1 MTSDVVESV
10 PSENTSYDNLCQVCY
25 AKEPSYTC
33 LDCKFKTCSNCLRV
47 YLLEYS
53 NLEPH
58 CMNCESRL
66 TFNTIY
72 NTIKPEYFDKYLN
85 NMTKLRFQSEI
96 QKIPECMECCKLY
109 KALCYLKD
117 EVNKLPKEMADIL
130 YLISSNSRV
139 KKMKLNIYENIVCR
153 CILDIITVVS
163 KQCKNR
169 QFASNDVTSAVNTQ
183 NDDVQNDDVQ
193 NDDVQNNIQTTIR
206 DNITGNTIEH
216 DVFNVD
222 AVANDNTV
230 NDNVETSMNFITSTP
245 RQGYYTIYRFI
256 SSRVVTTVVYRHLYN
271 DIKKILRE
279 DYDVSLKTIHIQA
292 YKYMHSNKNDIDFI
306 KNYYRSAHN
315 NLHNET
321 ENDDSNETKK
331 KIYMFKCSKEG
342 CNGIVNSDFKCDLCY
357 SNYCPE
363 CFAILSDGHVCKEDD
378 ILTAKEIIT
387 NTKSCPK
394 CAARI
399 FKISGCNQMF
409 CTNCKIGFDYVSG
422 RIIKSNFH
430 NPHRMEWL
438 LSRGFTDDNVCG
450 HERITEIKHPF
461 LLFRLYQSNMVREKI
476 RNISNNNN
484 RYDEN
489 MFVRRCRYV
498 LNMCSKKE
506 YIKFIKN
513 IERNKRK
520 DCMLQYIYQ
529 EYVDNI
535 NAIIYVAHQKEIDIM
550 QKLTKEHIDRYI
562 FTFVAT
568 NNLIVVIKEL
578 INNDVTLDEFVDTLA
593 DYMLNLKANRFYS
606 KEGMDELKR
615 TLEYVY
621 NYKNIVLDFPTF
633 EEEIKLINELVE
645 HTNKMLYY
653 YKRAFNIS
661 KVQQLTPLG
670 SPQYMK

>member
-1 MTSDVVESV
+1 MINDIVESV
-10 PSENTSYDNLCQVCY
+10 PSDNTTYDNLCQVCY
-25 AKEPSYTC
+25 AKEPSYIC
-33 LDCKFKTCSNCLRV
+33 PDCKFKTCSNCLRV

-72 NTIKPEYFDKYLN
+72 KTIKPEHFDKYLN

-117 EVNKLPKEMADIL
+117 EVNKLPGYIAKIL
-130 YLISSNSRV
+130 YLISDNSRV
-139 KKMKLNIYENIVCR
+139 KKRTLNIYEKIVYKCV
-153 CILDIITVVS
+153 LDIIAVVS
-163 KQCKNR
+163 KQCKN
-169 QFASNDVTSAVNTQ
+169 QPLGSNDIASIQ
-183 NDDVQNDDVQ
+183 NNDVQND
-193 NDDVQNNIQTTIR
+193 IQTDIR
-206 DNITGNTIEH
+206 DDIGGNNIEH
-216 DVFNVD
+216 DILNAD
-222 AVANDNTV
+222 TV
-230 NDNVETSMNFITSTP
+230 NNDNVEINMIFTSSTP
-245 RQGYYTIYRFI
+245 LNGYHTINKII
-256 SSRVVTTVVYRHLYN
+256 SSRVISMAVYRNLYHN
-271 DIKKILRE
+271 IKKILRE
-279 DYDVSLKTIHIQA
+279 DYDVSLKTIHIHA
-292 YKYMHSNKNDIDFI
+292 YKYMHSNKIDIDFI

-321 ENDDSNETKK
+321 ENIDSNETKK
-331 KIYMFKCSKEG
+331 KTYMFKCSKEE

-357 SNYCPE
+357 SNYCPK
-363 CFAILSDGHVCKEDD
+363 CFAILSSDEHVCKEDD

-387 NTKSCPK
+387 NTKPCPK

-438 LSRGFTDDNVCG
+438 LSRGFTDNNACG

-476 RNISNNNN
+476 RNISNNSNK
-484 RYDEN
+484 YDEN
-489 MFVRRCRYV
+489 MFVRRCQYA
-498 LNMCSKKE
+498 LNICNKKE
-506 YIKFIKN
+506 YIRFIKN
-513 IERNKRK
+513 TERNRRK

-535 NAIIYVAHQKEIDIM
+535 DAILYVAHQKEIATI
-550 QKLTKEHIDRYI
+550 QKLTKEHIDRYMY
-562 FTFVAT
+562 TFVAT
-568 NNLIVVIKEL
+568 NNLIIVTKEL

-593 DYMLNLKANRFYS
+593 DYMLNLKTNRFYS

-615 TLEYVY
+615 TLKDI
-621 NYKNIVLDFPTF
+621 YKYKDIILDFPTF

-661 KVQQLTPLG
+661 NVKQLTPLG
-670 SPQYMK
+670 SMQYMK

>member
-1 MTSDVVESV
+1 MTNDIVESV
-10 PSENTSYDNLCQVCY
+10 PSENMSYDNLCQVCY
-25 AKEPSYTC
+25 TKEPAYTC
-33 LDCKFKTCSNCLRV
+33 PDCKFKTCSNCLRV

-72 NTIKPEYFDKYLN
+72 NTIKPEHFDKYLN

-117 EVNKLPKEMADIL
+117 EVNKLPKFIADIL
-130 YLISSNSRV
+130 YLISNNSKV
-139 KKMKLNIYENIVCR
+139 KKRELDIYEKILYK
-153 CILDIITVVS
+153 CILDIITLVS
-163 KQCKNR
+163 KQCKN
-169 QFASNDVTSAVNTQ
+169 QQLASNDVTTAVDT
-183 NDDVQNDDVQ
+183 
-193 NDDVQNNIQTTIR
+193 QNNIQPAIR
-206 DNITGNTIEH
+206 DNVTGNTIEH
-216 DVFNVD
+216 DVFND
-222 AVANDNTV
+222 DTAANEDITNYRIINYNRTTG
-230 NDNVETSMNFITSTP
+230 NIETNKSPTYVTP
-245 RQGYYTIYRFI
+245 RQGYYTIYNI
-256 SSRVVTTVVYRHLYN
+256 VYSRVVHMGVYRNLYH

-279 DYDVSLKTIHIQA
+279 DYGVSLKTIHIQA
-292 YKYMHSNKNDIDFI
+292 YMYMHSIKNDIDFI

-315 NLHNET
+315 NLRNET
-321 ENDDSNETKK
+321 ESNDSNETKK
-331 KIYMFKCSKEG
+331 KTYMFKCSKEG

-357 SNYCPE
+357 SNYCPK
-363 CFAILSDGHVCKEDD
+363 CFAMLSSNEHTCKEDD
-378 ILTAKEIIT
+378 ILTANEIMT
-387 NTKSCPK
+387 NTKPCPK

-484 RYDEN
+484 NKYDEN
-489 MFVRRCRYV
+489 MFVRRCKYV

-506 YIKFIKN
+506 YVKFIKN
-513 IERNKRK
+513 TERDRRK
-520 DCMLQYIYQ
+520 DCMLRYIYQ

-535 NAIIYVAHQKEIDIM
+535 DAILYVAHQKELDII
-550 QKLTKEHIDRYI
+550 QKLTKEHIDRYMY
-562 FTFVAT
+562 TFVVN

-578 INNDVTLDEFVDTLA
+578 INNDVTLDEFVDALV
-593 DYMLNLKANRFYS
+593 DYMLNMRLSRYHNI
-606 KEGMDELKR
+606 KERMDELKR
-615 TLEYVY
+615 TLKDVY
-621 NYKNIVLDFPTF
+621 TYKNIILEFPTF

-661 KVQQLTPLG
+661 RVQQLTPLG
-670 SPQYMK
+670 SMAYMK

>member
-1 MTSDVVESV
+1 MISDVVESV
-10 PSENTSYDNLCQVCY
+10 PSENTSYGNLCQVCY
-25 AKEPSYTC
+25 AKEPFYTC
-33 LDCKFKTCSNCLRV
+33 LDCKFKTCRKCLRV

-66 TFNTIY
+66 TFNTVY
-72 NTIKPEYFDKYLN
+72 NTIKPENFNKYLN

-96 QKIPECMECCKLY
+96 QKIPECIECCKLY
-109 KALCYLKD
+109 KALCYIND
-117 EVNKLPKEMADIL
+117 EIDKLPRIITEIL
-130 YLISSNSRV
+130 YLISRNSSVNKRE
-139 KKMKLNIYENIVCR
+139 LNIYENILYR
-153 CILDIITVVS
+153 CILDIIAVES
-163 KQCKNR
+163 KQNKK
-169 QFASNDVTSAVNTQ
+169 QPFTVNTQ
-183 NDDVQNDDVQ
+183 NDVQTN
-193 NDDVQNNIQTTIR
+193 IR
-206 DNITGNTIEH
+206 DNIIGNTIEH
-216 DVFNVD
+216 DIVSVD
-222 AVANDNTV
+222 TV
-230 NDNVETSMNFITSTP
+230 NNVNIANNIVETSMISTNITP
-245 RQGYYTIYRFI
+245 HRGYHLIVSIIYSHI
-256 SSRVVTTVVYRHLYN
+256 ASMAVYRNLYK

-279 DYDVSLKTIHIQA
+279 DYGVSLKTIHIQA
-292 YKYMHSNKNDIDFI
+292 YRYMYSSKKDTDFI
-306 KNYYRSAHN
+306 KRYYRSARN
-315 NLHNET
+315 NLHDET
-321 ENDDSNETKK
+321 EINDSNETKK
-331 KIYMFKCSKEG
+331 KTYMFKCSKEG

-378 ILTAKEIIT
+378 MLTAKEIIT
-387 NTKSCPK
+387 NTKPCPK

-506 YIKFIKN
+506 YIKVIKN

-535 NAIIYVAHQKEIDIM
+535 DAILYVAHQKEIDIM

-578 INNDVTLDEFVDTLA
+578 INIDVTLDEFVDVLA

-615 TLEYVY
+615 TLKDVY

-661 KVQQLTPLG
+661 TVLQLTPLG
-670 SPQYMK
+670 SLQYMK

>member
-1 MTSDVVESV
+1 MNNDVIESIHL
-10 PSENTSYDNLCQVCY
+10 ENTSYDNLCQVCY

-72 NTIKPEYFDKYLN
+72 NTIKPEHFNKYLN

-117 EVNKLPKEMADIL
+117 TVNKLPKFVAETL
-130 YLISSNSRV
+130 YLISNNSRV
-139 KKMKLNIYENIVCR
+139 KKRELSIYEKILYR
-153 CILDIITVVS
+153 CILDIIIVVS
-163 KQCKNR
+163 KQCKN
-169 QFASNDVTSAVNTQ
+169 QPFASNAITSTVNTQ
-183 NDDVQNDDVQ
+183 TN
-193 NDDVQNNIQTTIR
+193 IR

-216 DVFNVD
+216 DTF
-222 AVANDNTV
+222 NDNTV
-230 NDNVETSMNFITSTP
+230 ANNDINNDNITNNNIYTSIISTIVTP
-245 RQGYYTIYRFI
+245 RQGYNTIYSMAF
-256 SSRVVTTVVYRHLYN
+256 SRIIPMAVYRNLYN

-279 DYDVSLKTIHIQA
+279 DYDVILKTIHIQA
-292 YKYMHSNKNDIDFI
+292 YRYMYSNKKDIDFI
-306 KNYYRSAHN
+306 RKYYRSAHN
-315 NLHNET
+315 NLH
-321 ENDDSNETKK
+321 DETKTNK
-331 KIYMFKCSKEG
+331 KTYMFKCSKEG

-357 SNYCPE
+357 SNYCPK
-363 CFAILSDGHVCKEDD
+363 CFAILSNEHVCKEDD

-387 NTKSCPK
+387 NTKPCPK

-409 CTNCKIGFDYVSG
+409 CTNCKIGFDFVSG

-438 LSRGFTDDNVCG
+438 LSRGFNGNNECV
-450 HERITEIKHPF
+450 HERITEIKHRF

-484 RYDEN
+484 KYDEN
-489 MFVRRCRYV
+489 MFVCRCRYV

-506 YIKFIKN
+506 YIRFIKN
-513 IERNKRK
+513 IERDKRK

-529 EYVDNI
+529 EYIDNVD
-535 NAIIYVAHQKEIDIM
+535 IILYTAHQKEVAII
-550 QKLTKEHIDRYI
+550 QKLIREHIDRYI
-562 FTFVAT
+562 YSFVAS
-568 NNLIVVIKEL
+568 NNLIVVTKEL
-578 INNDVTLDEFVDTLA
+578 INNDVTLDEFVDTLS
-593 DYMLNLKANRFYS
+593 DYMLTVKTSVYYNKDRT
-606 KEGMDELKR
+606 DELKR
-615 TLEYVY
+615 TLEDI
-621 NYKNIVLDFPTF
+621 YKYKDIILDFPTF

-670 SPQYMK
+670 SLQYMK